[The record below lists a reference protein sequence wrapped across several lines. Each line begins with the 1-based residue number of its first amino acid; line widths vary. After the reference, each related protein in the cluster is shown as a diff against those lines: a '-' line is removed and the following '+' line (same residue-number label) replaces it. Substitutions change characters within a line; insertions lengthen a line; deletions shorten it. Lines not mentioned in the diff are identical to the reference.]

1 MRQQQLLEIDQSPRW
16 RRKGARM
23 AALLVLEASSRRWS
37 SMVRWLPIVLAY
49 LVHTAKPSIEPAV
62 IFPHM
67 DGDGDTLV
75 SRTELQHFMEL
86 ASNVLAD
93 FYVADTDRNGQV
105 TLQELQ
111 DFVPDADETYYST
124 FIDEFDDSGDGQITL
139 EEWRNHHGYGEEAKS
154 LLWRADSNEDG
165 YLQEHEFEM
174 FAAKESNFP
183 KRLLKLFQSHQLLD
197 QHHAINEL

>member
-1 MRQQQLLEIDQSPRW
+1 M
-16 RRKGARM
+16 
-23 AALLVLEASSRRWS
+23 
-37 SMVRWLPIVLAY
+37 
-49 LVHTAKPSIEPAV
+49 

-67 DGDGDTLV
+67 DGNGDTLV

-93 FYVADTDRNGQV
+93 FYVADADRDGQV
-105 TLQELQ
+105 NLRELQ
-111 DFVPDADETYYST
+111 DFVPDADELYST

-139 EEWRNHHGYGEEAKS
+139 EEWRNHHGYGQEAKS

-165 YLQEHEFEM
+165 YLVSSLKCSQPRR
-174 FAAKESNFP
+174 AIP
-183 KRLLKLFQSHQLLD
+183 KRLLFQSHQLLD